1 MSSTH
6 DPILLL
12 EPSNLLEPLS
22 LEDRNLDPFNRVA
35 RFDGDGTS
43 PSGTARTRS
52 RRISVTRGRRWPLKS
67 ALIVAGGLACFGA
80 GTALPSLSM
89 FGQHSPTVESATRL
103 PPADAPVKPE
113 ATKPAEPKL
122 TESKLTESTPPVPS
136 QAAALDAN
144 ANAANNAPQS
154 AAPAPAAAPAAAQPA
169 PDRSAPAT
177 DALGGATP
185 ATNVQPAD
193 PRRAD
198 TRAIDPRADGRQQDT
213 ERAQPSPRNRRAAQR
228 DTVEQPFAVDENIP
242 GANPGDSRPNRDA
255 NRGSSRR
262 RDRATADNARATNDW
277 SLWRDQETDRPSSRR
292 RDRYDDDARSDDRR
306 GTGRASRYGGRSLF
320 PFFDEW

>member
-1 MSSTH
+1 VSSTH

-35 RFDGDGTS
+35 RFGGDGTS
-43 PSGTARTRS
+43 LSGTARTRS
-52 RRISVTRGRRWPLKS
+52 RPISVLRGRRWPLKS

-103 PPADAPVKPE
+103 PPAAAPVKPE

-122 TESKLTESTPPVPS
+122 TEPKLTEPKLTESKLTESTPPAPS
-136 QAAALDAN
+136 QAAARD
-144 ANAANNAPQS
+144 ANAANNAPPS
-154 AAPAPAAAPAAAQPA
+154 AAPAPAQPA

-177 DALGGATP
+177 DAVGGATP
-185 ATNVQPAD
+185 AANVQPAD
-193 PRRAD
+193 TRRAD
-198 TRAIDPRADGRQQDT
+198 PRVDGRQQDA
-213 ERAQPSPRNRRAAQR
+213 ERAQPSPRNRRAAAAQR
-228 DTVEQPFAVDENIP
+228 DTIAQPFAVDENIP
-242 GANPGDSRPNRDA
+242 GANPGESRPNRDA

-262 RDRATADNARATNDW
+262 RDRTTADNARATNDW

-292 RDRYDDDARSDDRR
+292 RDRYDDDARGDDRR

>member
-35 RFDGDGTS
+35 RFGGDGTS
-43 PSGTARTRS
+43 LSGTARTR
-52 RRISVTRGRRWPLKS
+52 RRPISVMRGRRWPLKS

-122 TESKLTESTPPVPS
+122 TESKLTESTVTESTPPAPS
-136 QAAALDAN
+136 QAAARD
-144 ANAANNAPQS
+144 ANAANNAPPS
-154 AAPAPAAAPAAAQPA
+154 AAPAPAQPA

-177 DALGGATP
+177 DAVGGATP
-185 ATNVQPAD
+185 AANVQPAD

-262 RDRATADNARATNDW
+262 RDRTTADNARATNDW

>member
-35 RFDGDGTS
+35 RFGGDGTS
-43 PSGTARTRS
+43 LSGTARTRS
-52 RRISVTRGRRWPLKS
+52 RPISVPRGRRWPLKS

-113 ATKPAEPKL
+113 AAKPAEPKL
-122 TESKLTESTPPVPS
+122 TESKLTESTPPAPS

-144 ANAANNAPQS
+144 AANNAPPS
-154 AAPAPAAAPAAAQPA
+154 AAPAPAQPA

-198 TRAIDPRADGRQQDT
+198 PRVDGRQQDG

-242 GANPGDSRPNRDA
+242 GANPGDSRPNRDT

-292 RDRYDDDARSDDRR
+292 RDRYDDDARGDDRR

>member
-1 MSSTH
+1 MSSPH

-22 LEDRNLDPFNRVA
+22 LEDRDLDPFNRVA
-35 RFDGDGTS
+35 RFGGDGTS
-43 PSGTARTRS
+43 PSGTARTR
-52 RRISVTRGRRWPLKS
+52 RRPISVPRGRRWPLKS

-113 ATKPAEPKL
+113 AAKPAEPKL
-122 TESKLTESTPPVPS
+122 TESKLTESTPPAPS

-144 ANAANNAPQS
+144 AANNAPPS
-154 AAPAPAAAPAAAQPA
+154 AAPAPAQPA

-177 DALGGATP
+177 DAVGGATP
-185 ATNVQPAD
+185 AANVQPAD
-193 PRRAD
+193 TRRAD
-198 TRAIDPRADGRQQDT
+198 PRVDGRQQDG

-242 GANPGDSRPNRDA
+242 GANSGDSRPNRDA

-292 RDRYDDDARSDDRR
+292 RDRYDDDARGDDRR

>member
-1 MSSTH
+1 VSSTH

-22 LEDRNLDPFNRVA
+22 LEDRNLDPFNRAA
-35 RFDGDGTS
+35 RFGEDGTS
-43 PSGTARTRS
+43 LSGTARTR
-52 RRISVTRGRRWPLKS
+52 RRPISVPRGRRWPLKS

-89 FGQHSPTVESATRL
+89 FGEHSPTVESATRL

-122 TESKLTESTPPVPS
+122 TESKLTESTPPAPS
-136 QAAALDAN
+136 RAAAPD
-144 ANAANNAPQS
+144 ANAANNAPPS
-154 AAPAPAAAPAAAQPA
+154 AAPAPAQPA

-185 ATNVQPAD
+185 AANVQPAD

-198 TRAIDPRADGRQQDT
+198 PRAIDPRADGRQQDT

-262 RDRATADNARATNDW
+262 RDRTTADNARATNDW
-277 SLWRDQETDRPSSRR
+277 SLWRDQETDRLSSRR
-292 RDRYDDDARSDDRR
+292 RDRYDDDARGDDRR

>member
-1 MSSTH
+1 VSSPH

-22 LEDRNLDPFNRVA
+22 LEDRDLDPFNRVA
-35 RFDGDGTS
+35 RFGGDGTS
-43 PSGTARTRS
+43 PSGTARTR
-52 RRISVTRGRRWPLKS
+52 RRPISVPRGRRWPLKS

-113 ATKPAEPKL
+113 AAKPAEPKL
-122 TESKLTESTPPVPS
+122 TESKLTESTPPAPS

-144 ANAANNAPQS
+144 AANNAPPS
-154 AAPAPAAAPAAAQPA
+154 AAPAPAQPA

-177 DALGGATP
+177 DAVGGATP
-185 ATNVQPAD
+185 AANVQPAD
-193 PRRAD
+193 IRRA
-198 TRAIDPRADGRQQDT
+198 DPRADGRQQDA
-213 ERAQPSPRNRRAAQR
+213 ERAQPSPRNRRAAAVQR
-228 DTVEQPFAVDENIP
+228 DTIAQPFAVDENIP
-242 GANPGDSRPNRDA
+242 GANPGEGRPNRDA

-262 RDRATADNARATNDW
+262 HDRATADNTRATNDW
-277 SLWRDQETDRPSSRR
+277 SLWRDQETDRPSNRR
-292 RDRYDDDARSDDRR
+292 RDRYDDDARGDDRR
-306 GTGRASRYGGRSLF
+306 GARRASRYGGRSLF